1 MNLYLLTFSILMIKL
16 SKGSDSTS
24 YLNDFWS
31 MTERVGRKKPKSN
44 PDHLPTPNGCGSYDF
59 RIDFDR
65 LNMHD
70 ITKCCNEHDTCYA
83 TCNKKKQDCDNLFR
97 KCLLN
102 FCDVKQKQ
110 IKINLLESVCLEV
123 ANFMHDMVKMF
134 GCPVYGS
141 SQKSACLC

>member
-1 MNLYLLTFSILMIKL
+1 MHEFL
-16 SKGSDSTS
+16 
-24 YLNDFWS
+24 
-31 MTERVGRKKPKSN
+31 EKPKSN
-44 PDHLPTPNGCGSYDF
+44 PDHLPIPNGCGSYDF

-70 ITKCCNEHDTCYA
+70 ITKCCNDHDTCYA

-110 IKINLLESVCLEV
+110 IKINLLESGMYHFFRFLLK
-123 ANFMHDMVKMF
+123 DLK
-134 GCPVYGS
+134 YRS
-141 SQKSACLC
+141 